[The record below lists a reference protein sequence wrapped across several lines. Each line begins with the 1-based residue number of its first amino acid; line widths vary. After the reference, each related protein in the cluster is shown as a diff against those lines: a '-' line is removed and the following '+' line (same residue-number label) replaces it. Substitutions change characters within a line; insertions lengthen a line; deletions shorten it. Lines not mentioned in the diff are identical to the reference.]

1 MPQSQPGLLKA
12 GVLFTW
18 QSLNENALLR
28 TSVLATALGVT
39 LLCLVL
45 AAVGVVLPLDGERG
59 GGGVLSP
66 RLLAFLF
73 LPAEFLIY
81 DLIQGNPEPRTS
93 LKGLYLDRRY
103 LHLLW
108 AGITVAAVFLVPYVI
123 AMLLLV
129 AATAGFEKGAKLDLT
144 GAVGLMVGIPVLTGT
159 LLYLLFRLVYLPL
172 AVARRDAAPVGN
184 AFRET
189 GGKTWR
195 IGCALF
201 WPYVAL
207 TLLTVPMELLG
218 TALERRL
225 GFVGLAPWFLFDAFL
240 TGLAAC
246 VSAAVLAFS
255 RWRLI
260 LEPLPVQPDTAGV
273 AASTPAQASGPAEAA
288 RHPHVAAQ
296 AGAEGG
302 PTAAAENPPAEAR
315 ELPPTGADTAAPADG
330 ADTETRQE
338 KDKGQG

>member
-1 MPQSQPGLLKA
+1 MPQPQPQPGLLKA

-28 TSVLATALGVT
+28 KSVLGTALGVT
-39 LLCLVL
+39 LLCLAL
-45 AAVGVVLPLDGERG
+45 AGFGAVYTVEGS
-59 GGGVLSP
+59 GGVFSP
-66 RLLAFLF
+66 RLFAILF

-93 LKGLYLDRRY
+93 LKGLYLDMRY
-103 LHLLW
+103 LHMLW
-108 AGITVAAVFLVPYVI
+108 AGIKVAAVFLAPYVG
-123 AMLLLV
+123 AVLLLV
-129 AATAGFEKGAKLDLT
+129 AATSGFEKGAKLDLT

-189 GGKTWR
+189 GGKTWS

-201 WPYVAL
+201 WPYVVL

-240 TGLAAC
+240 TGLVTC

-255 RWRLI
+255 RWRMI
-260 LEPLPVQPDTAGV
+260 LEPLPVRPDAD
-273 AASTPAQASGPAEAA
+273 AASPTTPAQASGPAESAQRAHDAA
-288 RHPHVAAQ
+288 PTDGQ
-296 AGAEGG
+296 GGAS
-302 PTAAAENPPAEAR
+302 AAAENPPAEAGDI
-315 ELPPTGADTAAPADG
+315 PSAAADKTAPAG
-330 ADTETRQE
+330 EAHTEKGQE
-338 KDKGQG
+338 TDKGQG